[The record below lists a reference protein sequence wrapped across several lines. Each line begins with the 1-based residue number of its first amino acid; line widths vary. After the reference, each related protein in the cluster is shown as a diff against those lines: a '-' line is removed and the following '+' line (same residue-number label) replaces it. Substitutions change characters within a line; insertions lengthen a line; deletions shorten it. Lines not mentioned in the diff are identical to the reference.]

1 MGQCESAKTCC
12 NQILNQ
18 ENPFKQRNTFDD
30 RELVKSQTDPHKIVL
45 KFKSGSVYRGEIK
58 DKYTRHGFGVQDWA
72 DGSKY
77 VGNWEN
83 DRANGEGKLY
93 HASGDIYEGFWKND

>member
-1 MGQCESAKTCC
+1 M
-12 NQILNQ
+12 
-18 ENPFKQRNTFDD
+18 
-30 RELVKSQTDPHKIVL
+30 
-45 KFKSGSVYRGEIK
+45 
-58 DKYTRHGFGVQDWA
+58 RHGFGVQDWP

-93 HASGDIYEGFWKND
+93 HASGDIYEG